1 MLPGVPLLIAIVVRG
16 KQNNA
21 TGDLCSLGFVLY
33 LKRPFIRLA
42 YIKVAQIDV
51 FLCFLFIDKKNNK
64 TNLFIYFNVC
74 ATFKYFLLS

>member
-51 FLCFLFIDKKNNK
+51 FLCFLFIDKKKQQNK
-64 TNLFIYFNVC
+64 FIYLF
-74 ATFKYFLLS
+74 